1 MCCEERLLQDMR
13 ELFDALDENGSGTLS
28 AMEIAKMLDVEE
40 ETVFVQF
47 NEDFEEG
54 KELTYDEFE
63 NWYINTSFFI
73 NEMNTRESLVN
84 DEEETGVVF
93 EIPEGSFARIM
104 FFVTLPLI
112 GSLVLTLPD
121 VRKEG
126 KQGWCYA
133 TFFGSIC
140 WIGIFSWFMV
150 DWCVKI
156 GDTLGIPNVVMGL
169 TFLAA
174 GTSVPDLL
182 SSVIVAKQGEGDMAV
197 SSSVGSN
204 IFDILVG
211 LPLPWLVYGIY
222 SGDTVKVYSESLM
235 LSIGILIG
243 MLVIVV
249 VSIHL
254 SKWMLT
260 KTLGYMMFVFYI
272 AFVAQDLARAKWTC

>member
-1 MCCEERLLQDMR
+1 MLKDMR
-13 ELFDALDENGSGTLS
+13 ELFDALDEDGSGMLS
-28 AMEIAKMLDVEE
+28 AIEIAKMLDVEE
-40 ETVFVQF
+40 ETVFNQL
-47 NEDFEEG
+47 NEYFGEE
-54 KELTYDEFE
+54 KELSFDEFK
-63 NWYINTSFFI
+63 NWYINTDFFV
-73 NEMNTRESLVN
+73 NEMNTREELVN
-84 DEEETGVVF
+84 DEEETGLVF
-93 EIPEGSFARIM
+93 EIPEGLFAKIM
-104 FFVTLPLI
+104 FYSTLPLI
-112 GSLVLTLPD
+112 GSLALTLPD
-121 VRKEG
+121 VRREG

-140 WIGIFSWFMV
+140 WIGIYSWFMV
-150 DWCVKI
+150 DWCQKI
-156 GDTLGIPNVVMGL
+156 GDTLGIPSVVMGL

-211 LPLPWLVYGIY
+211 LPLPWLTYTIY
-222 SGDTVKVYSESLM
+222 SGNSVKVYSGSLM
-235 LSIGILIG
+235 LSIAILIG

-254 SKWMLT
+254 SGWMLT